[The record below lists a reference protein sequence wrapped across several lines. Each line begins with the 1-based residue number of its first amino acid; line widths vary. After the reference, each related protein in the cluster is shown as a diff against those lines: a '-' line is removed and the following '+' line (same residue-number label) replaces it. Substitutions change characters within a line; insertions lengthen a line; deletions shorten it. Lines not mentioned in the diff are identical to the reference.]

1 MVSRVGLEPTTP
13 SLRGS
18 CSNLLSYR
26 PDSLIY
32 YHFFVDLSIKFLT
45 DASVVFFEEPQQ
57 KAAHADLVHPEGLE
71 PTTLCSEDRC
81 SNPLSYGCNWFKF
94 TTSCPSFTKK

>member
-1 MVSRVGLEPTTP
+1 MLLVSRVGLEPTTP

-32 YHFFVDLSIKFLT
+32 YHFFVDLSINFLA

-57 KAAHADLVHPEGLE
+57 KSGSRRSGTPGGARTHD
-71 PTTLCSEDRC
+71 
-81 SNPLSYGCNWFKF
+81 PLFRRQML
-94 TTSCPSFTKK
+94 

>member
-1 MVSRVGLEPTTP
+1 MSKLDDESTEINKKPLTNREDPSTSSLTDAFLKKMLLVSRVGLEPTTP

-32 YHFFVDLSIKFLT
+32 YHFFEDLSIKFLART
-45 DASVVFFEEPQQ
+45 
-57 KAAHADLVHPEGLE
+57 
-71 PTTLCSEDRC
+71 
-81 SNPLSYGCNWFKF
+81 
-94 TTSCPSFTKK
+94 

>member
-1 MVSRVGLEPTTP
+1 MLLVSRVGLEPTTP

-45 DASVVFFEEPQQ
+45 DASVIFFEEPQQ
-57 KAAHADLVHPEGLE
+57 KSGSRRSGTPGGTRTHD
-71 PTTLCSEDRC
+71 
-81 SNPLSYGCNWFKF
+81 PLFRRQML
-94 TTSCPSFTKK
+94 